1 MKKLRQT
8 IKGAW
13 VQSPGH
19 QLSPKS
25 FEESFWETNDIPMTK
40 DMLSIRKYLEIEILG
55 FIAKN
60 WPQSSQPHLSSVLH
74 KSYPTNVPKFLRMR
88 KTTLHGILIRVGF
101 IAEHPPIT
109 PGLL

>member
-40 DMLSIRKYLEIEILG
+40 DMALNQEIFGNRNPRLHSQKLASIFPAP
-55 FIAKN
+55 FI
-60 WPQSSQPHLSSVLH
+60 LSS
-74 KSYPTNVPKFLRMR
+74 P
-88 KTTLHGILIRVGF
+88 
-101 IAEHPPIT
+101 
-109 PGLL
+109 